1 MTLND
6 MAYSDASDIRLI
18 QTTREILKTI
28 IFDNRFRFI
37 AFDEYTVRC
46 LKAEYFFFIKSIVL
60 L

>member
-6 MAYSDASDIRLI
+6 MAYSDDSDIRLI

-37 AFDEYTVRC
+37 AFYGYTVRC